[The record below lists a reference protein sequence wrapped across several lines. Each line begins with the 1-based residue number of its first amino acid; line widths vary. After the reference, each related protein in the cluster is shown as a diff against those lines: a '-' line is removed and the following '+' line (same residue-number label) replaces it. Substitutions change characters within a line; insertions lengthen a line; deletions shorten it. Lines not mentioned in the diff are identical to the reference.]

1 MSNFHLLMAV
11 LHSAKERLVSIL
23 MFCQPQDHLRTQTD
37 AHFKLFLY
45 IIYTPLFQVSPQKQS
60 HRKHKISLMVMSEHK
75 IVVWWGEKHK
85 NGCYGIFIY
94 CMYVLYIYH
103 RLFHLQCCD
112 PLFRLSDPYS

>member
-1 MSNFHLLMAV
+1 MAV

-75 IVVWWGEKHK
+75 IVVWWGEKAQKWLLRNIHLLYV
-85 NGCYGIFIY
+85 CIIY
-94 CMYVLYIYH
+94 I
-103 RLFHLQCCD
+103 
-112 PLFRLSDPYS
+112 S